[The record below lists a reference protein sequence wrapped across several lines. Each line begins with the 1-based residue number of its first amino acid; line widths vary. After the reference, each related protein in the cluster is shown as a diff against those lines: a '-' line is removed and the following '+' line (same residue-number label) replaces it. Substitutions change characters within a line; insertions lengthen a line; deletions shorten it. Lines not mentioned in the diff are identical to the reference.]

1 MTEREEAPSG
11 PLDVPT
17 LEVLARRATT
27 HPLVS
32 DWDFRPDTISPRVLE
47 LRVDREQYP
56 VDVSGVRVDV
66 RWFVGGDYT
75 VHYLEYREDE
85 TWQCQWGRH
94 PKPDAPREH
103 FHPPP
108 DAASPAEPSPLESNH
123 HLGVLF
129 DVLEWVEKRVQQ
141 LHRSDSHS

>member
-1 MTEREEAPSG
+1 MTAREEGPSG

-27 HPLVS
+27 RSLVS
-32 DWDFRPDTISPRVLE
+32 NWEFRPDSISPRVLE
-47 LRVDREQYP
+47 LRLDEKRYP
-56 VDVSGVRVDV
+56 ASVNGSRLDV

-75 VHYLEYREDE
+75 IHYLEASDDR
-85 TWQCQWGRH
+85 TWQCRWDRH
-94 PKPDAPREH
+94 PKPTAPREH

-108 DAASPAEPSPLESNH
+108 NASSSAAPSPLESDH

-129 DVLEWVEKRVQQ
+129 DVLEYVETR
-141 LHRSDSHS
+141 LRERHE